1 MCAEGRERDFLKL
14 NKMTGF
20 GKRCGAMLLAA
31 GATLLIGTARA
42 AGDSTARVRFDY
54 DVRLGTFIDNGE
66 YNSDYKAPKTLSGV
80 WVMPTVG
87 MRFGGG
93 GEHRIMTGIGFL
105 QQFGQKPFGQV
116 PDFVAYYNYAG
127 RVFNG
132 FGGLLPRDEM
142 RGYYSRALF
151 SDSVGYFKR
160 TLAGALLRW
169 EGTRGGIE
177 AFFDWNAED
186 TKTGKESFMAGLA
199 GELNLGRRQLFRI
212 GLAGYMYHYRLG
224 ERAVEAGEA
233 PNFLVDNAMYHLY
246 GGFDLG
252 ELTPLDVLSLD
263 AGIVGSLSR
272 GRIAVGNAGGWTA
285 RAGFHARFNIEW
297 HGWGIEDTFFAGKG
311 LMPLYDVY
319 GTQVYWGDAFY
330 NAPLYNRTDLYWSKT
345 LVSWLSIR
353 AALVL
358 HQTARGIDFC
368 QQASVRVH
376 LWK

>member
-1 MCAEGRERDFLKL
+1 
-14 NKMTGF
+14 MTTF
-20 GKRCGAMLLAA
+20 GKLFYGMALGTVLLAVP
-31 GATLLIGTARA
+31 GRATA
-42 AGDSTARVRFDY
+42 ADSTARTRFDY
-54 DVRLGTFIDNGE
+54 DVRFGAFLDNGE
-66 YNSDYKAPKTLSGV
+66 YNSDYKAPRTLSGA

-87 MRFGGG
+87 LRFGDG
-93 GEHRIMTGIGFL
+93 HRIMTGVAFL
-105 QQFGQKPFGQV
+105 QQFGQKPFGEV
-116 PDFVAYYNYAG
+116 PDFVAYYNYRG

-142 RGYYSRALF
+142 GGYYSRALF

-169 EGTRGGIE
+169 EGDRGGIE

-199 GELNLGRRQLFRI
+199 GRLNLGRRSLFRI

-224 ERAVEAGEA
+224 QRAVEAGEA

-246 GGFDLG
+246 GGFDVG
-252 ELTPLDVLSLD
+252 ELTALDVLSLD
-263 AGIVGSLSR
+263 VGIVGSLSR
-272 GRIAVGNAGGWTA
+272 GRIEVGNAGGWTA
-285 RAGFHARFNIEW
+285 RAGFHARFDIEW
-297 HGWGIEDTFFAGKG
+297 HGWGLEDTFFAGKG
-311 LMPLYDVY
+311 LMPLWDTY

-330 NAPLYNRTDLYWSKT
+330 RAPLYNRTDLYWSKT
-345 LVSWLSIR
+345 LASRLSIR
-353 AALVL
+353 AALVF
-358 HQTARGIDFC
+358 HQTARGLDFC